1 MPSSGSDAGDHDV
14 TGSTY
19 AAGSTSTGDG
29 VQSDEPR
36 WGLGVYQRVFLTES
50 AANTWYNWNR
60 LRGDPAQPFHYQ
72 HMVLQVQQQVSR
84 AGSSP
89 AQPQLTAYYPRRSGC
104 QPPAWNAAS
113 GSCVILLELMLLL
126 NQCLT

>member
-14 TGSTY
+14 AGSTC
-19 AAGSTSTGDG
+19 AAGSTSTGNG

-72 HMVLQVQQQVSR
+72 HMVLQVEQQVSR
-84 AGSSP
+84 
-89 AQPQLTAYYPRRSGC
+89 
-104 QPPAWNAAS
+104 
-113 GSCVILLELMLLL
+113 
-126 NQCLT
+126 